1 MDNHKRDQCAERHSS
16 QTDPEA
22 EIGVITGLR
31 DFRRGD
37 SLVSHFRFDDFT
49 VFPDFKRIFRFIGL
63 VVVQRI
69 EFLIGVFSVTEGKF
83 SDTILVRI
91 AFGNNFALLIPDTEP
106 NAGEEFTVRNVL
118 FGELQFSGNRLI
130 DETNARLV
138 LYGDHFAVF
147 PNLKIIVIVV
157 LEETF
162 GTRFLMQEIPV
173 IPQTVHLVHAGLGLA
188 HLTDEL
194 VNFRTVCLTAVH
206 IHINFKHSAGQ
217 LVVRIFRIYLG
228 GLHRS
233 GDKAVFNLDFDNFFL
248 LADSNR
254 I

>member
-1 MDNHKRDQCAERHSS
+1 M
-16 QTDPEA
+16 
-22 EIGVITGLR
+22 V
-31 DFRRGD
+31 
-37 SLVSHFRFDDFT
+37 
-49 VFPDFKRIFRFIGL
+49 RIFRIYLGGL
-63 VVVQRI
+63 HR
-69 EFLIGVFSVTEGKF
+69 
-83 SDTILVRI
+83 
-91 AFGNNFALLIPDTEP
+91 
-106 NAGEEFTVRNVL
+106 
-118 FGELQFSGNRLI
+118 SGNRLV

-138 LYGDHFAVF
+138 LYGDRFALF
-147 PNLKIIVIVV
+147 LNLKIIVIVV

-162 GTRFLMQEIPV
+162 GTCFLMQEIPV

-194 VNFRTVCLTAVH
+194 VNFRTVCLIAVY
-206 IHINFKHSAGQ
+206 IHIDFKHSAGQ
-217 LVVRIFRIYLG
+217 LVVGIFRIYLG